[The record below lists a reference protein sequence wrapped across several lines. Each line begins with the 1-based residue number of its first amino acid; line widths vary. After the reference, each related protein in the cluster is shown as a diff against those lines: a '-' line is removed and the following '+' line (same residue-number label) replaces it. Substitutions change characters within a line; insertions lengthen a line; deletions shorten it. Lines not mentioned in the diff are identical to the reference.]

1 MRRSNYGI
9 GTFFTTRFSPREFTG
24 QAIAETDFF
33 AVLEAATTAPS
44 CFNEQPW
51 RFVLGTKEAFLD
63 ILLPGNVE
71 WAKAADRFILI
82 CAEPAYKRNGK
93 PNRYAAFDSGTA
105 WGYMTMEALNRGIY
119 LHAMA
124 GFDAQKASEVFE
136 LGELM
141 PLAVVA
147 CGYTAQAHTATPR
160 MPLNEVVIDKR

>member
-1 MRRSNYGI
+1 MRSSNYGI
-9 GTFFTTRFSPREFTG
+9 GSFFTTRFSPREFTG
-24 QAIAETDFF
+24 QAIDEADFF

-51 RFVLGTKEAFLD
+51 RFALGSKAMFLD

-71 WAKAADRFILI
+71 WAKDADRFILI
-82 CAEPAYKRNGK
+82 CAKTVFKRNGK

-105 WGYMTMEALNRGIY
+105 WGYMTMEALRRGIS

-124 GFDAQKASEVFE
+124 GFDAKKASEVFD
-136 LGELM
+136 LGDLE

-147 CGYTAQAHTATPR
+147 CGFTAQAHTATPR
-160 MPLNEVVIDKR
+160 LPLEEVVIDRR